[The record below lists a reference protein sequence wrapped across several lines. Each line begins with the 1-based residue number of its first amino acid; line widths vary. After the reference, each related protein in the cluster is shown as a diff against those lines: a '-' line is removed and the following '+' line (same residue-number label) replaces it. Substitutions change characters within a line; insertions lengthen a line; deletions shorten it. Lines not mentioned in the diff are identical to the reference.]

1 MLELHEQIGHVE
13 IPKIR
18 VDLPIYAGTSDEI
31 ISKGSGH
38 LEGTSLPVGG
48 ENTHTVLTSHS
59 GLPSAKL
66 FFRFSEA

>member
-38 LEGTSLPVGG
+38 LEEHLCQLVGK
-48 ENTHTVLTSHS
+48 T
-59 GLPSAKL
+59 
-66 FFRFSEA
+66 RIRY